1 MRIFGELIDGRSR
14 WYILVPPVLL
24 IGFLTGLFFVATASQ
39 TRLQPANER
48 VRVSQDRQKV
58 LSDYLALIR
67 DTEASQRGYL
77 LTGDLQYLEPYNVA
91 VPKVEGALDNLRLNY
106 AGNEPALDEIRQLRV
121 LTGKKLGE
129 QEATLALYR
138 AQGVGRAIQL
148 VRTDFG
154 EQVMDEIR
162 GRVRRLQDAETA
174 ELAKATSGW
183 RDDLALT
190 RWITAGGAAL
200 NIVLVLVAFRLVYKD
215 MRRRTRQ
222 ALELRDQKLEL
233 ERLVAERT
241 QELATLSTHLQNV
254 SEREKS
260 SLARELH
267 DELGG
272 LLVASRMDLSWLEQH
287 LPPMDIS
294 LQQRVKRIHHNLSA
308 GVDLK
313 RRVVEELRPTLL
325 DSMGLFAALR
335 WQFKESCGSSGL
347 KCMETYPADEPQF
360 APEAAIA
367 VFRIL
372 QEATTNILKHARA
385 SSVDVAVTIED
396 EHFVLRITDDGKGIA
411 PDRLSAVGSH
421 GLASM
426 RHRILALGG
435 QFQLDCPSS
444 GGTVLTARIPLARAL
459 APVSPDLEAAAS

>member
-1 MRIFGELIDGRSR
+1 MKIFGESIEGPSR
-14 WYILVPPVLL
+14 WYIMVPPVLL

-48 VRVSQDRQKV
+48 VRVSQERQRA

-67 DTEASQRGYL
+67 DAETSQRGYL
-77 LTGDLQYLEPYNVA
+77 LTGDDQYLVPYNA
-91 VPKVEGALDNLRLNY
+91 STPRLEAALENLRVSY
-106 AGNEPALDEIRQLRV
+106 AGNESALAEIRQLRT
-121 LTGKKLGE
+121 LTGKKMGE
-129 QEATLALYR
+129 LEATLALYK
-138 AQGVGRAIQL
+138 AQGAGRAIQL

-154 EQVMDEIR
+154 EQVMEE
-162 GRVRRLQDAETA
+162 VRKTVRSLQEEETT
-174 ELAKATSGW
+174 ELANATSGW
-183 RDDLALT
+183 RDDLVVT
-190 RWITAGGAAL
+190 RWMTAGGAAL
-200 NIVLVLVAFRLVYKD
+200 NILLVLLAFRLVYKD
-215 MRRRTRQ
+215 MRRRARQ
-222 ALELRDQKLEL
+222 ATELRDQKLEL

-254 SEREKS
+254 AEREKS

-287 LPPMDIS
+287 LPPMDS
-294 LQQRVKRIHHNLSA
+294 ALQQRVKRIHQNLSA

-347 KCMETYPADEPQF
+347 KCTESYPTDEPQF
-360 APEAAIA
+360 TPEAAIA
-367 VFRIL
+367 VFRVL
-372 QEATTNILKHARA
+372 QESTTNILKHAKA
-385 SSVDVAVTIED
+385 GSVDVTVAIDD
-396 EHFVLRITDDGKGIA
+396 EAFVLRITDDGKGIA
-411 PDRLSAVGSH
+411 PDRLAAAGSH

-435 QFQLDCPSS
+435 QFQLECPSS
-444 GGTVLTARIPLARAL
+444 GGTVLTARVPLSRAL
-459 APVSPDLEAAAS
+459 APQLDDLQAAAS